1 MTKPKHRKKSSSSS
15 SSSSRSRERSEKKQ
29 KHKVSYQEFL
39 QQRKQ
44 MRSSISKTFIWQ
56 FDSDSEEYLAGTS
69 ATSSCLDLDKMRTQR
84 ARERQEIEEQTK
96 QEEDKLR
103 RAKLDAI
110 MKREHLPKVH
120 IPSKSQE
127 PSSYSNSDSDS
138 TFSEKVRKLNE
149 EQQKKNQENDKVCQ
163 IGPMPLLYDKNMQ
176 HRTNYGSQLLPGEGA
191 AIAYYIQSGKRI
203 PRRGEVG
210 LTSEDIE
217 KYEGLG

>member
-1 MTKPKHRKKSSSSS
+1 
-15 SSSSRSRERSEKKQ
+15 
-29 KHKVSYQEFL
+29 
-39 QQRKQ
+39 